1 MIKQKSIL
9 KKAFTLETY
18 DKDKKLDDAELEIL
32 KRNMGIDDSGKDLF
46 SIFHFLVLSGI
57 YTSFLVA
64 F

>member
-32 KRNMGIDDSGKDLF
+32 KRNMGIDDFYDK
-46 SIFHFLVLSGI
+46 
-57 YTSFLVA
+57 A
-64 F
+64 